1 MADTTIKKVSSEFS
15 PRGEMGQI
23 YLASGKQVSLR
34 LWRDE
39 QPQTKDAVRRDYE
52 TVGYVISG
60 RAELTVE
67 GQTIKLD
74 PGDSWLVPAGAEHSY
89 RIIETFTALEATAP
103 PAQVYGRDEP
113 NQRA

>member
-1 MADTTIKKVSSEFS
+1 MTDTTIKKVSSEFS

-74 PGDSWLVPAGAEHSY
+74 PGDSWRFPPVQS
-89 RIIETFTALEATAP
+89 TAIASSRP
-103 PAQVYGRDEP
+103 SRP
-113 NQRA
+113 